1 MISCPL
7 KKVKISRLS
16 LRMATFLI
24 IHVRNLSPSVHR
36 KTVRHEAFSHLTVFF
51 FLRRLEAVLKNLVF
65 PSFPKIPKFNHLKPA
80 FFAFALTAI
89 NTDQGG
95 AAKNDGGE
103 KTDEPQQR
111 NPHKRGGLHPG
122 GGDEAGADKQCRGDD
137 GGDQPVDHALHFF
150 KEFLTADE
158 LQRDRKSVV

>member
-16 LRMATFLI
+16 LRMATFST

-36 KTVRHEAFSHLTVFF
+36 KTVRHEVFSHLTVF
-51 FLRRLEAVLKNLVF
+51 LC
-65 PSFPKIPKFNHLKPA
+65 FPKIPKFNHLKPA

-89 NTDQGG
+89 DTDQGG

-111 NPHKRGGLHPG
+111 NPHKRGLHPG

-137 GGDQPVDHALHFF
+137 GGDQPVDAV
-150 KEFLTADE
+150 
-158 LQRDRKSVV
+158 DRKSVV